1 MQLLDL
7 KVWRDIAHLKGQVT
21 AIALLVACG
30 VAVFIMLRS
39 MYGYLRESQQQY
51 YSDYGFAHV
60 FAHAVRAPNAL
71 RAQLERIE
79 GVDRVDTRIMRDV
92 IVDLAGLPEPATG
105 RLISL
110 PDRGPPLLNRL
121 HLVSGTLPESGR
133 RDQVVVSAA
142 FAEANQLSLGDTFY
156 AILGGRRE
164 QLSVAG
170 TALSPEFIYEV
181 SGVGTVFPD
190 NRRFGAMWMS
200 HAAMAG
206 AFEMEGGFND
216 VLLTLT
222 PGASEAAVIAQ
233 LDDLLTPYGG
243 IGAYGRDEHLSH
255 RFVESEIDETQITA
269 SFFPGLFL
277 AITAFLLHT
286 TLVRLVT
293 MEREQIG
300 LLKAFGFDASTIASH
315 YVKLALVPVM
325 LGTLVGSGFGAW
337 LAGRMAGLYAD
348 FFQFPRADFV
358 LDTGVVG
365 AAWAI
370 AVVTGLV
377 GALAASRRVIRLAP
391 AIAMAPPAPPRV
403 RHGRLE
409 HMPLWARLSASQRNV
424 IRNVTRTSWRSA
436 ATTAGISLA
445 LGVLV
450 TLLSMFDAIDVISM
464 LQFDRAYR
472 DDVTV
477 YFDAP
482 RQNDALSELRHLPG
496 VLETEPMRVVA
507 ARLSFGH
514 VERRVMLTGMSPD
527 TRLRHIVD
535 MNFDRHRV
543 PATGLLVGRRLGE
556 ALGVTPGHY
565 VEVEVTEGERPRAR
579 LPVAG
584 LVDEAIGGEV
594 YLDLTELHGLLGEG
608 ALVSGARMRIDA
620 TQRDALY
627 QRLKQL
633 PGVASVLIKQVLI
646 EGFEATIEES
656 FMIALTT
663 TLLLG
668 GALVAA
674 IVYNQARIALSE
686 RARELA
692 SLRVLGFTRRE
703 VAALLLGEQALLVT
717 SALPWGLLLGWA
729 LTWWVMSQFET
740 EVFRLPMVAQATT
753 YLEAVALVAAAALAS
768 ALLVRRRL
776 DRLDLIAV
784 LKTRE

>member
-1 MQLLDL
+1 MQLLNL
-7 KVWRDIAHLKGQVT
+7 KVWRDIAHLKGQMA

-51 YSDYGFAHV
+51 YNDYGFAHV

-71 RAQLERIE
+71 RGQLDDIE
-79 GVDRVDTRIMRDV
+79 GVDRADTRIMRDV
-92 IVDLAGLPEPATG
+92 LLDIAGLPEPAAG

-110 PDRGPPLLNRL
+110 PDRGAPLLNRL
-121 HLVSGTLPESGR
+121 HLVSGTLPEPGR

-142 FAEANQLSLGDTFY
+142 FANANGLGIGDTFH

-164 QLSVAG
+164 ELAVAG
-170 TALSPEFIYEV
+170 TALSPEFVYEV

-206 AFEMEGGFND
+206 AFEMEGAFND
-216 VLLTLT
+216 VLLTLA
-222 PGASEAAVIAQ
+222 PGASASAVIAQ
-233 LDDLLTPYGG
+233 LDDLLAPYGG

-277 AITAFLLHT
+277 AVTAFLLHT

-300 LLKAFGFDASTIASH
+300 LLKAFGFAAGTIAAH
-315 YVKLALVPVM
+315 YVKLALVPVV
-325 LGTLVGSGFGAW
+325 LGTLIGSGFGGW
-337 LAGRMAGLYAD
+337 LAGRMARLYAD
-348 FFQFPRADFV
+348 FFQFPQAEFR
-358 LDTGVVG
+358 LDSGVVA

-370 AVVTGLV
+370 ALVTGLV
-377 GALAASRRVIRLAP
+377 GALAASHRVIRLAP

-409 HMPLWARLSASQRNV
+409 HMPLWHHLSASQRNV
-424 IRNVTRTSWRSA
+424 LRNVSRTSWRSA

-450 TLLSMFDAIDVISM
+450 TLLSMFDAIDVIST

-472 DDVTV
+472 DDITV

-482 RQNDALSELRHLPG
+482 RGIDALTELAHLPG

-507 ARLSFGH
+507 AKLSFGH
-514 VERRVMLTGMSPD
+514 VERRVMLTGMGPAS
-527 TRLRHIVD
+527 RLRRIVD
-535 MNFDRHRV
+535 MNFERHRV
-543 PATGLLVGRRLGE
+543 PVTGLLVGRRLGD
-556 ALGVTPGHY
+556 ALGIRPGDW
-565 VEVEVTEGERPRAR
+565 VRVEVTEGQRPQAR
-579 LPVAG
+579 LLVAA

-594 YLDLTELHGLLGEG
+594 YLDLAELRAVLGEG
-608 ALVSGARMRIDA
+608 TWVSGARMRIDP
-620 TQRDALY
+620 RERGALY
-627 QRLKQL
+627 TRLKAM

-703 VAALLLGEQALLVT
+703 VAGLLFGEQALLVV
-717 SALPWGLLLGWA
+717 SALPWGLGLGWL
-729 LTWWVMSQFET
+729 LTWWVMTQFET
-740 EVFRLPMVAQATT
+740 EVFRLPMVARSDT
-753 YLEAVALVAAAALAS
+753 YLQAVSLVAAAALLS